1 MTVNMGGKKRTLT
14 LTATVKATAIYS
26 DNDSVILPTV
36 TAMAKAT
43 AT

>member
-14 LTATVKATAIYS
+14 LTATVKAAIYS